1 MALPSSGI
9 ISLSDIQTEFGG
21 SNPISLSEYYRSP
34 NGLPTDN
41 NTSIPLSGAISLSNF
56 YGAVKQFAFTIS
68 ANLST
73 AQNLRTLALA
83 AGWNAADPVLVTIA
97 TGVVISSSNTGQS
110 ALTVSGSFPAGV
122 ILINNGYIIGQGGAG
137 GNGNSFSAPYAGGPA
152 LSVATNI
159 TINNASGII
168 AGGGGGGGGGSAGG
182 TGGRLGGGGG
192 GGGGQSGLTASP
204 AGTGGP
210 APWYPGFD
218 GATGSFSGAGAGG
231 AAGYA
236 PYGGAGGNGGSW
248 GNAGN
253 AGVIGIDPSY
263 QTSGA
268 GGAAGSSVTGNSFIT
283 WLSTGTRLG
292 PIA

>member
-137 GNGNSFSAPYAGGPA
+137 GNG
-152 LSVATNI
+152 
-159 TINNASGII
+159 
-168 AGGGGGGGGGSAGG
+168 
-182 TGGRLGGGGG
+182 
-192 GGGGQSGLTASP
+192 
-204 AGTGGP
+204 
-210 APWYPGFD
+210 
-218 GATGSFSGAGAGG
+218 
-231 AAGYA
+231 
-236 PYGGAGGNGGSW
+236 GSW